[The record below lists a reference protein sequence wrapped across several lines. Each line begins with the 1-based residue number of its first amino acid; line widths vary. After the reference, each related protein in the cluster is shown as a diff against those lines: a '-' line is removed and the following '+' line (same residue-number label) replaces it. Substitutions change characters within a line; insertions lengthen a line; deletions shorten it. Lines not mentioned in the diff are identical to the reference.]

1 MRSLPIPAAL
11 PLAAALMLFLSGCGD
26 DRPYSGAP
34 PSSEAPAS
42 APAPVASAAPPP
54 APDPLLSGGQAI
66 PTDDPLLPHDS
77 QTPIDPLAS
86 TDPLQGQTMPTDH
99 SHWLRGQVQ
108 DARLIVLVN
117 GIRAGEYTGLVDQD
131 ITMKL
136 RRGINSVTFLYAP
149 RRADASARIDLL
161 ESEHDPPIA
170 PLATFQSTPLSR
182 DSADSQ
188 DAATLQNAAA
198 LKPTTQSFTFVAK

>member
-1 MRSLPIPAAL
+1 VKSFPIPAAL
-11 PLAAALMLFLSGCGD
+11 PLAAALMLLLSGCGD
-26 DRPYSGAP
+26 DRPDSGAP

-42 APAPVASAAPPP
+42 APAPVESASAPP
-54 APDPLLSGGQAI
+54 APDPLLSGDQAI
-66 PTDDPLLPHDS
+66 PTNDPLLPHES
-77 QTPIDPLAS
+77 QSPTDPLAS
-86 TDPLQGQTMPTDH
+86 TDPLQGRAMPTDH

-108 DARLIVLVN
+108 GARLIVLVN

-136 RRGINSVTFLYAP
+136 RRGINSVTFLYSP
-149 RRADASARIDLL
+149 RRADASARLDLL
-161 ESEHDPPIA
+161 ESEHDPPIP

-182 DSADSQ
+182 ESADAQ
-188 DAATLQNAAA
+188 DAAA